1 MIFVIQHWAG
11 HGVVWSS
18 LGYSLGSLDCEWY
31 PLSEAE
37 LRMKWLEAPQTLWLA
52 TQNRKS
58 KIANPKSRIDGGL
71 ECKTGAAH
79 CAV

>member
-1 MIFVIQHWAG
+1 
-11 HGVVWSS
+11 VWSS

-31 PLSEAE
+31 PLSEAG

-58 KIANPKSRIDGGL
+58 KI
-71 ECKTGAAH
+71 ET
-79 CAV
+79 